1 MYISRKRIS
10 MRLIIDCDPGNGI
23 AGANIDDGLALAL
36 AIAAPQIS
44 LELISTVSGNTPSEI
59 GYSVAKSL
67 LQRLGENIP
76 VLRGASQGLL
86 EPMKVWRQKLDHSVD
101 QNGLRD
107 LWKGIVPPKQFPIV
121 TSSAANGMSE
131 LVCQNPG
138 EITLVAIGPL
148 TNVANAMQLCPEFA
162 KSVAEIVIMGGVF
175 DVPGYQKDTNF
186 GIDPEAAHIVL
197 TSGANITLVPMDV
210 TTQTQMLHSDL
221 DYLSTVNN
229 PLCEFLVET
238 IRPWMNYSMKTRGL
252 AGCWIHDAL
261 TVAWLIDRTIVTST
275 QNYVDVILEGE
286 GRGATILYEPE
297 LSSNMGALNINKKPI
312 TILNTVDS
320 TRFLSMIFHYL
331 KNY

>member
-1 MYISRKRIS
+1 

-86 EPMKVWRQKLDHSVD
+86 EPMKVWREKLDHSVD

-107 LWKGIVPPKQFPIV
+107 LWEGVVPPEQFPLVI
-121 TSSAANGMSE
+121 SSAAHGMGK

-138 EITLVAIGPL
+138 EIRLVAIGPL
-148 TNVANAMQLCPEFA
+148 TNVANAMQIYPEFA
-162 KSVAEIVIMGGVF
+162 ESVVEIVIMGGVF
-175 DVPGYQKDTNF
+175 NVPGYQKDTNF

-221 DYLSTVNN
+221 DYLSTFNN

-238 IRPWMNYSMKTRGL
+238 IRPWMNYSIKTRGL

-261 TVAWLIDRTIVTST
+261 TVAWLIDKTIVTST
-275 QNYVDVILEGE
+275 QNYVDVVLEGIE
-286 GRGATILYEPE
+286 RGMTILYEPE
-297 LSSNMGALNINKKPI
+297 SPLLNMNTPINRKPV

-320 TRFLSMIFHYL
+320 ARFLSMIFHYI

>member
-1 MYISRKRIS
+1 

-86 EPMKVWRQKLDHSVD
+86 EPMKVWREKLDHSVD

-107 LWKGIVPPKQFPIV
+107 LWKEVVPPEQFPLV
-121 TSSAANGMSE
+121 TSSAVHGIGE

-148 TNVANAMQLCPEFA
+148 TNVANVMQLYPKFTE
-162 KSVAEIVIMGGVF
+162 SIAEIVIMGGVF

-221 DYLSTVNN
+221 DYLATFNN

-238 IRPWMNYSMKTRGL
+238 IRPWMNYSMRTRGL

-261 TVAWLIDRTIVTST
+261 TVAWLIDKTIVTST
-275 QNYVDVILEGE
+275 QNYVDVVLEGAK
-286 GRGATILYEPE
+286 RGMTILYEPE
-297 LSSNMGALNINKKPI
+297 LSLLNVNPNINRKPV
-312 TILNTVDS
+312 TILKTVDS
-320 TRFLSMIFHYL
+320 ARFLSIIFHYIR
-331 KNY
+331 NY

>member
-1 MYISRKRIS
+1 

-59 GYSVAKSL
+59 GYSVAKSF

-76 VLRGASQGLL
+76 VVRGASQGIL
-86 EPMKVWRQKLDHSVD
+86 EPMKKWREKLDNGVD
-101 QNGLRD
+101 QNGLRY
-107 LWKGIVPPKQFPIV
+107 LWKGVVSPEQCPLV
-121 TSSAANGMSE
+121 TPSAAHGIGE
-131 LVCQNPG
+131 LVCRNSG
-138 EITLVAIGPL
+138 EITLIAIGPL
-148 TNVANAMQLCPEFA
+148 TNIAHTIQLYPEFA
-162 KSVAEIVIMGGVF
+162 ESVAEIVIMGGVF

-221 DYLSTVNN
+221 DYLSTFNN
-229 PLCEFLVET
+229 ALCKFLVET

-261 TVAWLIDRTIVTST
+261 TVAWLIDKTIVTST
-275 QNYVDVILEGE
+275 QNYVDVVLEGE
-286 GRGATILYEPE
+286 ERGMTIIYEPE
-297 LSSNMGALNINKKPI
+297 SSLPSMDLLSINRKPI

-320 TRFLSMIFHYL
+320 ARFLSLIFHYI